1 MRVELGRVGF
11 TWSLE
16 KTHLTLI
23 QRCALTVQLHPSIA
37 HIPGGA
43 LSTLP
48 TRNTKQH
55 RDTDHTIARSRS
67 SPLHD
72 TLLLPLSPILHD
84 PATAIFTKGRLLPP
98 RSIDR
103 LRFFHPASIFP
114 HIVHRYTRR
123 APLSSGSLSIF
134 LLLRSHL
141 DLGNS
146 YRQRIES

>member
-1 MRVELGRVGF
+1 M
-11 TWSLE
+11 
-16 KTHLTLI
+16 TLI

-67 SPLHD
+67 SPLHH

-84 PATAIFTKGRLLPP
+84 PATAIFAKRPPSSHPDRSIAFDFSTRLRSFLTSFTAHPLYSSCPTFIRISLDLLPP
-98 RSIDR
+98 SSLTFGSRIANESNRD
-103 LRFFHPASIFP
+103 S
-114 HIVHRYTRR
+114 YSTRTK
-123 APLSSGSLSIF
+123 GTT
-134 LLLRSHL
+134 H
-141 DLGNS
+141 
-146 YRQRIES
+146 E